1 MNTLVNC
8 WHLEQP
14 QQLLQRSKRPKFN
27 HHPPRCPSIH
37 SETSESPESPPSIVL
52 MTHHHSP
59 FAGDNYGGAD
69 DGDERQGRW
78 LTGTEALL
86 AQAFPVHHGIHKG
99 FRLCCFNVPAKSEDG
114 PLFQRVSRVMRQ
126 QAGNS
131 MNLFAMTVQYLYL
144 LLYVKARV
152 LRLDLYQ

>member
-1 MNTLVNC
+1 
-8 WHLEQP
+8 
-14 QQLLQRSKRPKFN
+14 
-27 HHPPRCPSIH
+27 
-37 SETSESPESPPSIVL
+37 

-59 FAGDNYGGAD
+59 FAGDNSGGAD

-99 FRLCCFNVPAKSEDG
+99 LHLCCFNVPAKSEDG
-114 PLFQRVSRVMRQ
+114 PSFQRVSRVMRQ

-152 LRLDLYQ
+152 LRLDLYQGSGSSDSGDCIKNIQYCSNASSAITAS